1 MRRAPAIRGLGVSEA
16 VACHGG
22 VSLPEGRSLI
32 FLESVEPLV
41 HGVEPLGDSGR
52 TVFEQQLQGL
62 AGGRGEVRGEVTN
75 A

>member
-16 VACHGG
+16 VACDGG

-41 HGVEPLGDSGR
+41 HGVEPLGDRGR

-62 AGGRGEVRGEVTN
+62 AGGRGEVRGEVSY